1 MLCVRKAETLCI
13 DCNVEMYAR
22 AATEVEALRKALGE
36 AEEKAV
42 QQQAAR
48 KKLEA
53 RVKEIQQELQ
63 DAVKKCETLEHDASA
78 KEAEL
83 TKARQS
89 TEAAQNEAQA
99 ALQEIKEAK
108 NITAGKAFKMQSK
121 YAERQ

>member
-1 MLCVRKAETLCI
+1 MYI
-13 DCNVEMYAR
+13 DSGIVERAK

-63 DAVKKCETLEHDASA
+63 DAVKKCETLENDASA
-78 KEAEL
+78 QEAEL
-83 TKARQS
+83 TKAR
-89 TEAAQNEAQA
+89 
-99 ALQEIKEAK
+99 
-108 NITAGKAFKMQSK
+108 
-121 YAERQ
+121 